1 MIYNGLIADSGK
13 ESGKGEQ
20 EERTKPKGENKDGVE
35 MEEFRLHKFLYI
47 LILHS
52 YTWAMERL
60 LLFWGRYIW
69 RQVDLEGFLS

>member
-1 MIYNGLIADSGK
+1 MIIYNGLIADSGK

-52 YTWAMERL
+52 YT
-60 LLFWGRYIW
+60 
-69 RQVDLEGFLS
+69 